1 MAKERKASVIYE
13 GNASQLVYAF
23 PFDYLRKKFVK
34 VEDIYTNITELTIGV
49 DYTVED
55 KQVRLVK
62 GIPVGH
68 FVKIYRKTTTDPL
81 VEWQDASVLRSDDLS
96 LQEVQL
102 LHLAEEALDI
112 AQDKGLTT
120 DDNDGVW
127 DARYNKIKNLLE
139 PTEAGDAVNLGYITK
154 NQDSLLNKLNSTG
167 EAQNKSIVAT
177 GDAQNAR
184 LTTTGEAQNTR
195 LLTTGDNKNKILED
209 TGDAQNARL
218 VTTGNEQ
225 NSRLTATGT
234 NQNERL
240 TETGKAYVSTMTT
253 LKDTVV
259 TKASEANSSAD
270 LAKKWAVSTDSPD
283 GKAES
288 KSSKTWAEE
297 AMASASSAASSASK
311 AKESAD
317 SSASSASKAAQTLAQ
332 IGTSVQDAANSAAE
346 ASHSATE
353 AASSATA
360 AANSLANIGTHEANA
375 AASAAAAKDSADR
388 AATWDP
394 TSYTKTIK
402 VTKPDNGG
410 NKVLILL
417 EEIQDYDTYNYHR
430 CGGSFSIYPYVRAG
444 ANHQLDFPP
453 TLCALSLPYDHTDNS
468 GYEGWTTKST
478 YIPLV
483 VKNTATNKV
492 YWGISTS
499 GSGHTVIM
507 FGAFEH
513 NISVIDT
520 LLSNSKEDVYDG
532 YTILHKAD
540 VISLASTDYVDALKP
555 NMLIDNAALYN
566 HMHRLGSNKVL
577 PDGNSENFDL
587 GIFSSYYD
595 KANVFAH
602 QPTTYGQ
609 LINIPARKEW
619 GTQLW
624 IDYSGKMFYR
634 GAAAVENINEKEF
647 NRFLDSDDRSDILA
661 AMPSKL
667 SQLTNDAN
675 YATTT
680 DVSTAVE
687 KSATTIKAQIPKA
700 TSQLTN
706 DSGYATT
713 ESVDNKIGAIWDEP
727 LDWDTIE
734 STTIMDG
741 TAIIYNNSNIPARF
755 RLQLLYDIFKRDTD
769 TQLDNYV
776 LKTDYSQEAQ
786 KWKDAYNNLRK
797 RSTPTAFDDDELTVL
812 MNTPIGRGTITLSQP
827 YTDFDGLLIDFS
839 DDTGALLNSKYISTA
854 ELNRRIARAKDI
866 GISSIFLLSEY
877 YYWAILITE
886 RNGFSTTTFPN
897 SGENC
902 QIKCIYGVKLKE
914 IT

>member
-102 LHLAEEALDI
+102 LHLAEEALDM

-167 EAQNKSIVAT
+167 ATQNKSIVAT

-184 LTTTGEAQNTR
+184 LIATGEAQNTR
-195 LLTTGDNKNKILED
+195 LLATGDNKNKTLED
-209 TGDAQNARL
+209 TGDAQNERL
-218 VTTGNEQ
+218 IATGNEQ
-225 NSRLTATGT
+225 NTRLTVTGT
-234 NQNERL
+234 YQNKL
-240 TETGKAYVSTMTT
+240 VTDTGKSYVSTMTT

-259 TKASEANSSAD
+259 NKANEVNSSAD
-270 LAKKWAVSTDSPD
+270 LAKKWAMSDTSPD
-283 GKAES
+283 GNEDS
-288 KSSKTWAEE
+288 KSAKTWA
-297 AMASASSAASSASK
+297 ASAKTSETHAYTSEKNAGMYADRANTYLKQATNRADFAETK
-311 AKESAD
+311 A
-317 SSASSASKAAQTLAQ
+317 T
-332 IGTSVQDAANSAAE
+332 AAE
-346 ASHSATE
+346 N
-353 AASSATA
+353 SATA
-360 AANSLANIGTHEANA
+360 AAKSAEAAAKSEANLGTHEANA
-375 AASAAAAKDSADR
+375 AASAAAAAKSAEN
-388 AATWDP
+388 AKLWDP
-394 TSYTKTIK
+394 TGYAKLIDVFPITDTGRKNIKGTITDLNDIKCLSSPSWSCLDSSYVRTMSNCPTQTAFYLFN
-402 VTKPDNGG
+402 VRNGASTTSSG
-410 NKVLILL
+410 GTFTNLTSYYYYIIQVLID
-417 EEIQDYDTYNYHR
+417 IS
-430 CGGSFSIYPYVRAG
+430 GVMWVRPC
-444 ANHQLDFPP
+444 F
-453 TLCALSLPYDHTDNS
+453 NS
-468 GYEGWTTKST
+468 A
-478 YIPLV
+478 
-483 VKNTATNKV
+483 KNTFNFSAWQKVAAENNVAT
-492 YWGISTS
+492 
-499 GSGHTVIM
+499 
-507 FGAFEH
+507 
-513 NISVIDT
+513 
-520 LLSNSKEDVYDG
+520 
-532 YTILHKAD
+532 KA
-540 VISLASTDYVDALKP
+540 YVDALKP
-555 NMLIDNAALYN
+555 SMLIDNNSLFN
-566 HMHRLGSNKVL
+566 HLHRLGANL
-577 PDGNSENFDL
+577 AIPDGNIENFEL
-587 GIFSSYYD
+587 GIFSSRYD
-595 KANVFAH
+595 TANVFAN

-609 LINIPARKEW
+609 LINIPAYRYW
-619 GTQLW
+619 ATQLW
-624 IDYSGKMFYR
+624 VDYSGKMFYR
-634 GAAAVENINEKEF
+634 GAAATENINEKSFTRYLDETD
-647 NRFLDSDDRSDILA
+647 NRNILNA
-661 AMPSKL
+661 IPKKL
-667 SQLTNDAN
+667 SQLSNDAN

-680 DVSTAVE
+680 DVATAVE

-812 MNTPIGRGTITLSQP
+812 MNTPIGKGTITLSQP

-839 DDTGALLNSKYISTA
+839 DDEGALLNSKYISTA

-866 GISSIFLLSEY
+866 GIFSIFLLSEY
-877 YYWAILITE
+877 YYWSIWITE
-886 RNGFSTTTFPN
+886 RSGFSTTTFPN
-897 SGENC
+897 RGENC